1 MIHALAT
8 VTTALAA
15 VAGLAAL
22 VGTGSGRAAL
32 RVLLDLLIAAGLLR
46 LTVSQGWV
54 DLAGAAAIVALRRLL
69 WSVLTT
75 SGRLSAP
82 RPGKDD
88 HGPPLTVGGGSGRSG
103 RLTP

>member
-1 MIHALAT
+1 MISTLVT
-8 VTTALAA
+8 VVTALAA
-15 VAGLAAL
+15 VAGVAVL

-32 RVLLDLLIAAGLLR
+32 RVLLDLLTAAGLLR
-46 LTVSQGWV
+46 LVAGQGWV
-54 DLAGAAAIVALRRLL
+54 DLATAAAIIALRRLL
-69 WSVLTT
+69 WAVLTA

-88 HGPPLTVGGGSGRSG
+88 HGPPLTVGGERGRSG